1 VPSFRVTVT
10 VGELRTG
17 VTADSVLPTA
27 TAAVAEVANVEA
39 AEVGVRRGRAQ
50 LTIRFTGD
58 DDETAVQLGAHVASV
73 VDTVAR
79 VSEWS
84 VTRRVRGDWVPVAP
98 AP

>member
-1 VPSFRVTVT
+1 MPSFRVTVT
-10 VGELRTG
+10 VGDLRAG
-17 VTADSVLPTA
+17 ATADSVLPTA
-27 TAAVAEVANVEA
+27 TGAVADVANVEA

-58 DDETAVQLGAHVASV
+58 DDETAAQLGAHVASV

-84 VTRRVRGDWVPVAP
+84 VTRRARGDWVPVAP